1 LIVDNIP
8 KEVQMSKL
16 IAVLGVVTA
25 VAFAVAPQFD
35 ALSPQV
41 TPWLMLL
48 GTLAAAVAG
57 ALTKFG
63 GKNVYV
69 TIIGVGV
76 AGASVLAGAVDV
88 LPANVVSVAGIVGTA
103 LAAMGRSLFPMLNEP
118 NDEEE
123 AE

>member
-1 LIVDNIP
+1 
-8 KEVQMSKL
+8 MSKL

-41 TPWLMLL
+41 APWLMLL

-63 GKNVYV
+63 GKNIYV

-76 AGASVLAGAVDV
+76 AGASVLAGAADI

-103 LAAMGRSLFPMLNEP
+103 LAAMGRSLFPIIDEP
-118 NDEEE
+118 NKEEE

>member
-1 LIVDNIP
+1 
-8 KEVQMSKL
+8 MSKV

-41 TPWLMLL
+41 APWLMLL

-63 GKNVYV
+63 GKNIYV

-76 AGASVLAGAVDV
+76 AGASVLAGAADV

-118 NDEEE
+118 NEEE